1 MDQLSIE
8 MDNYRNK
15 AKQVSDDLQNNQERV
30 RRSVKAMRLA
40 LSLLD
45 GEDLNMSGSTDRNNA
60 DKKKVS

>member
-45 GEDLNMSGSTDRNNA
+45 GEDLNMSGSTDRNNT